1 MNNNLEVK
9 TREKWENLHSK
20 KRFQPKYPSE
30 HVIRFMFTNFPE
42 DIKERNKLN
51 ILDIG
56 CGAGSNTV
64 FLAKEGFSVYCT
76 DISEAGLNITE
87 KRLHENNLKAVIKN
101 AGMESQPFEDNFFD
115 GAISFGVFYYNTRDG
130 YQKAVDELIRILK
143 VGGHALVFSR
153 TTDDYR
159 FGKGKEIEKNT
170 FILDIQDTNEGDM
183 PSHFLSREDIDVIFS
198 KFTEIV
204 VEKTE
209 TTFSNLKNK
218 NSDWIIKVKK

>member
-1 MNNNLEVK
+1 MGK
-9 TREKWENLHSK
+9 SSFK
-20 KRFQPKYPSE
+20 KKISAQISQRTCYKVY
-30 HVIRFMFTNFPE
+30 VTNFPE
-42 DIKERNKLN
+42 DMKEKNKLN

-87 KRLHENNLKAVIKN
+87 KRLHENNFKAVIKN

-130 YQKAVDELIRILK
+130 YQKAVDELRRILK